1 MKKKIAALSEI
12 SCLENQEKQLSNK
25 KVLNLTCDPK
35 EKGFYALVTKRNY
48 VCIKL
53 NDKTAVFFP

>member
-1 MKKKIAALSEI
+1 MKKKKIAALSEI

-35 EKGFYALVTKRNY
+35 EK
-48 VCIKL
+48 
-53 NDKTAVFFP
+53 VFML

>member
-12 SCLENQEKQLSNK
+12 SCLENQGKQLSNK

-35 EKGFYALVTKRNY
+35 EK
-48 VCIKL
+48 
-53 NDKTAVFFP
+53 VFML